1 MPDVTRRSMLVMG
14 ATAVGATVG
23 AAVLGSAGSALAD
36 AVSDAGGAM
45 PSRSTFG
52 PALGSLFT
60 ARAGSTRHTLRL
72 VELLD
77 VPPVPNDEH
86 AFNLIFEAVS
96 RRPVT
101 DAIYR
106 LTSVRVPA
114 CAFYISPVEASS
126 GRPRMQAL
134 VNRRPA

>member
-1 MPDVTRRSMLVMG
+1 MLVMS

-23 AAVLGSAGSALAD
+23 AAVLGSPGAALAD
-36 AVSDAGGAM
+36 AVSDAGGST
-45 PSRSTFG
+45 PSRSAFV
-52 PALGSLFT
+52 PAIGSLFT
-60 ARAGSTRHTLRL
+60 ARAGQTRHTLRL
-72 VELLD
+72 LEILD

-86 AFNLIFEAVS
+86 AFNLIFEAAS
-96 RRPVT
+96 SRPVA

-114 CAFYISPVEASS
+114 CEFFISAIEAPS
-126 GRPRMQAL
+126 GRPRLQAL